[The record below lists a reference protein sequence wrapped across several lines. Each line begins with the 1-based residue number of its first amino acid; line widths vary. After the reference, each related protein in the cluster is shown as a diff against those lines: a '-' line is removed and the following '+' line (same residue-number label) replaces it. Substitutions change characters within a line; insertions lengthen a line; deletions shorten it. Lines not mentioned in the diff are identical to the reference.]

1 MCGIAG
7 VISRHRLDYKQILP
21 TMVESI
27 RYRGPDDIGF
37 YFDDG
42 IGLGHARL
50 AIMDP
55 MHGVQPTTNED
66 DSIVVIFNGEIFNFL
81 ALRKDLV
88 KQGHVMK
95 NNSDTALLPHLYE
108 EYGLEMFGKL
118 NGQFA
123 IAIWDKQKRRLVLGR
138 DRFGEKPLYY
148 FYKDKT
154 LCFASEA
161 KAVIESGLIQAAI
174 SPVALKQVFTFW
186 TTLSGRSIFE
196 HIDQVPP
203 GSYLVYEDY
212 EKRIHT
218 YWQYTY
224 PKQTDL
230 RPMDIDNI
238 VNELEDKLVAS
249 VKNRMIADVPI
260 AFYLSGGLDS
270 SLIAGIGAQVSN
282 KALTTFSIAFD
293 DSGFDESVYQNYMSQ
308 YLGTEHQTISFSRRQ
323 IPSIINDVVYHAEVP
338 LLRSGAFPMYVLATL
353 VRSNE
358 TKVVL
363 SGEGSDEL
371 FGGYDIF
378 REVKIREFCQR
389 DPEARFR
396 AALYKR
402 VNAFVKGVESQSVSS
417 LSMYHNSPDLESGFS
432 SHLSRWRLGSYSQQF
447 FSPEYR
453 QAMKTYDGTK
463 ELEGLLPQDYVEW
476 TPLQQ
481 AQYLEMA
488 TLFAN
493 YLLSSQGDRV
503 SMASSVECRY
513 PFLDYE
519 LADYAAKL
527 PDRMKIRGLN
537 EKYVVKKLA
546 EKYVPEQITDRKKFP
561 YRAPID
567 IPELIQSEYVR
578 DIMSA
583 SSLKRFGIFNQPAVE
598 KFLSSVLQ
606 KETQSERDCMLF
618 MGILT
623 TQVLCEHFIK

>member
-1 MCGIAG
+1 MCGVAG
-7 VISRHRLDYKQILP
+7 VISGHALDYKRILP
-21 TMVESI
+21 DMVDSI
-27 RYRGPDDIGF
+27 KYRGPDDTGY
-37 YFDDG
+37 YFDDF

-55 MHGVQPTTNED
+55 QHGVQPATNED
-66 DSIVVIFNGEIFNFL
+66 DSVIVIFNGEIFNF
-81 ALRKDLV
+81 RTIKKDLV
-88 KQGHVMK
+88 KQGHVLK

-108 EYGLEMFGKL
+108 EYGLDMFAKL
-118 NGQFA
+118 NGQYA
-123 IAIWDKQKRRLVLGR
+123 IVIWDKLRHRLVLGR

-148 FYKDKT
+148 YNRDKT

-161 KAVIESGLIQAAI
+161 KAVLKSGLVKAAI
-174 SPVALKQVFTFW
+174 SPLALKQVFTFW
-186 TTLSGRSIFE
+186 TTLSDRSIFE
-196 HIDQVPP
+196 NIYQVPP
-203 GSYLVYEDY
+203 GSYLVFEDY
-212 EKRIHT
+212 EKRIET
-218 YWQYTY
+218 YREYTFS
-224 PKQTDL
+224 KNTDSKL
-230 RPMDIDNI
+230 QDIDGYI
-238 VNELEDKLVAS
+238 NELEDKLVSS

-270 SLIAGIGAQVSN
+270 SLIAGIGAQISS
-282 KALTTFSIAFD
+282 KALTTFSITFD
-293 DSGFDESVYQNYMSQ
+293 DPGFDESVYQNHMSQ
-308 YLGTEHQTISFSRRQ
+308 FLGTQHKTIRFARCQ
-323 IPSIINDVVYHAEVP
+323 IPSIIKDVIYHAEVP

-378 REVKIREFCQR
+378 REVKIREFCRR
-389 DPEARFR
+389 DPESKSR

-417 LSMYHNSPDLESGFS
+417 LALYHNSPGSESGFG

-447 FSPEYR
+447 FSPDYR
-453 QAMKTYDGTK
+453 QAMKTYNETK
-463 ELEGLLPQDYVEW
+463 ELEDCLPRDYEMW

-481 AQYLEMA
+481 AQYLEMV
-488 TLFAN
+488 TLFSN

-519 LADYAAKL
+519 LADFAANL

-537 EKYVVKKLA
+537 EKYLVKKLA
-546 EKYVPEQITDRKKFP
+546 AKYVPEQITARKKFP

-567 IPELIQSEYVR
+567 INEMMQSDYVR
-578 DIMSA
+578 DITSPG
-583 SSLKRFGIFNQPAVE
+583 SLSRFGIFNPPAVK
-598 KFLSSVLQ
+598 KFVSSALL
-606 KETQSERDCMLF
+606 KDNPSERDCMLF

-623 TQVLCEHFIK
+623 TQVLCEQFL